1 MPRVSSLIVFFTF
14 MVTLFAVSHA
24 AGVSGYD
31 NIYQVLAPRFR
42 RARLM
47 SFDGE
52 APQYLQHLLQN
63 LKPRFRRSV

>member
-1 MPRVSSLIVFFTF
+1 MPRVSSLLVFLTF
-14 MVTLFAVSHA
+14 MVALLVVNQAAVMSN
-24 AGVSGYD
+24 YD
-31 NIYQVLAPRFR
+31 NIYQMLAPRFR
-42 RARLM
+42 RARMM

>member
-1 MPRVSSLIVFFTF
+1 MPRVSSLFVLLAL
-14 MVTLFAVSHA
+14 MVALLAVSHA
-24 AGVSGYD
+24 AVVSGYD

-63 LKPRFRRSV
+63 LKPRFRRSI